1 MLLEIIRREVTGPES
16 HPIQDNEV
24 VGRFE
29 IMDGSPIKGEVVP
42 IRMYL
47 KAFDLTPSFEKVGN
61 KFSVKYFLNIVLI
74 DNDERRYF
82 KQQEIMFYR
91 KR

>member
-1 MLLEIIRREVTGPES
+1 MDAQLKVFKLILGEI
-16 HPIQDNEV
+16 
-24 VGRFE
+24 
-29 IMDGSPIKGEVVP
+29 VP

-47 KAFDLTPSFEKVGN
+47 KAFDLTPSYNKIGN

-74 DNDERRYF
+74 DNEDRRYF

-91 KR
+91 KRWNYNKLILLLFLLIYNNHL